1 MQRICPYCGS
11 AFSVKRNNQKFCSLY
26 CRNHFNNDLYLH
38 RKSIPTPKS
47 YQFTKINSIAKK
59 FGLSYGKFI
68 TLLHSGHIK
77 NYEAGL
83 FNPTS
88 YILTSPLYSC

>member
-1 MQRICPYCGS
+1 MQRICPYCGNV
-11 AFSVKRNNQKFCSLY
+11 FSVNQYHKKFCSAF
-26 CRNHFNNDLYLH
+26 CRNHLHNDSHFH

-47 YQFTKINSIAKK
+47 YQFTKINSQAKK
-59 FGLSYGKFI
+59 FGLSFGKFI
-68 TLLHSGHIK
+68 TLLYSGHIK
-77 NYEAGL
+77 NYEAGI